1 MRPSVHRRASKPQM
15 TIMKKSGRNK
25 NSKICFIYCCY
36 CYILEIWFSSPN
48 KNPPRKGADGS
59 PAIYSTRPPAR
70 TADAVDKESGS
81 RCGKAPRTWKTPLR
95 PENTLEPQLA
105 QKQPA
110 RPPHTP
116 PKTRSLPYQQGPR
129 NPVAY
134 RVNELNFGPKRRPI
148 CVCFPVILLH
158 HMPLSPSTRS
168 PLALAARSLSA
179 VYQPAGP
186 LHTPNATGLGSEQS
200 GRRRG
205 RARHG

>member
-1 MRPSVHRRASKPQM
+1 MQNRRRRRLARRVPHLAGGMFFRCEVISGDCFLRSDETSPMRPSVHRRASKPRM

-95 PENTLEPQLA
+95 PESTLEPQLA

-116 PKTRSLPYQQGPR
+116 LQ
-129 NPVAY
+129 
-134 RVNELNFGPKRRPI
+134 RPD
-148 CVCFPVILLH
+148 
-158 HMPLSPSTRS
+158 RS
-168 PLALAARSLSA
+168 PTSKG
-179 VYQPAGP
+179 PAIRWR
-186 LHTPNATGLGSEQS
+186 TE
-200 GRRRG
+200 
-205 RARHG
+205 